1 MGDSKTLV
9 KGRGGSAGAS
19 KFVALTD
26 TPAVIVPGRELV
38 GNVAGDALKF
48 IRKATSQGGLEVVAS
63 VPLTDQ
69 GAVLYLKH
77 AANTQSGVSSD
88 RRITPG
94 FAAPDFYGYSDGT
107 SYPATGR
114 FTGAP
119 VPLAWIGGDR
129 GRRSGNTANVTQW
142 ELDYIA
148 SPSRSWLRLFNLIW
162 VAGARYN
169 LADTEVFEGGVWL
182 KPIIRPGT
190 SGATGIL
197 NGNSVT
203 LNLRELDN
211 RVYFRAETT
220 VHTPGGI
227 LWWDETKYVL
237 LGEDALIY
245 KGVHAIASAYIPG
258 DLVVSASGRAYV
270 CIADAPANTLLTDTT
285 KWLTLTRTSIVDV
298 TGQGGHPQIV
308 EENKDQLHADFS
320 LPRIWM
326 PQHIPKAVTPATGT
340 SALWPI
346 HSKYSGTHD
355 YFPPN
360 TPIGNIGY
368 SRAQHI
374 WQRKDSASARA
385 TLTLVDATHDK
396 AFFPGKF
403 VWLGERLDANAA
415 AAHVPGNPAA
425 LDATTVTTYLY
436 YNETSLVVER
446 LLGYTQS
453 ASPGERYEAMRLL
466 TFADKSVKPTNGN
479 PLITAQNQFEINV
492 DPTVPRAWIGQR
504 IPFAGTPA
512 VGTSAQFPI
521 ADPFIGSFDT
531 HPPTAK
537 LGPEKNDFGVF
548 TNGSL
553 AGNVATAR
561 TARTEYEGN
570 NPSWLSKYNANRFL
584 YVTLNWTDGG
594 TTHLLNERRNA
605 AGNAW
610 ETLPASYI
618 IKIGQTYYNKWLHYW
633 AIFYDGIDPTGVWT
647 HTSYL
652 AAFRSYAGTTYWLGR
667 RSSAIDAA
675 AHVAQ
680 PKDTAGRYVFYNTSA
695 YQVEQLSTDSIIA
708 GVDSRTDFHPIAL
721 LSEADVPEVLV
732 DTLATTAPDVAVDM
746 GTSDWTRRISSAMG
760 TDEKNQI
767 AFSRQLYPGDDHRL
781 MTIELTW
788 EELQVGQ
795 TTGGVKR
802 NFLAT
807 ISAGGFRRL
816 VERTYMASG
825 SNKGT
830 LNGCA
835 DWYVRR
841 PRYSG
846 ASMDLFAEMRISYGR
861 FRAAYKSNGL
871 GDDSVLARATAPDGM
886 AFQFGSGAVNPNSTS
901 IQKLKARI
909 ELH

>member
-1 MGDSKTLV
+1 MADSKTLA
-9 KGRGGSAGAS
+9 RFGGGAS
-19 KFVALTD
+19 SFVGLKD
-26 TPAVIVPGRELV
+26 TPMIIPPGRELV
-38 GNVAGDALKF
+38 GNVAGDALEF
-48 IRKATSQGGLEVVAS
+48 IRRATSQGGLEVVHV
-63 VPLTDQ
+63 VPTDNI

-77 AANTQSGVSSD
+77 SAITQSGGISD
-88 RRITPG
+88 RRLTPG
-94 FAAPDFYGYSDGT
+94 FIAPDFYGYSDGT
-107 SYPATGR
+107 SYPKVGT

-119 VPLAWIGGDR
+119 VPIAWVGSDR
-129 GRRSGNTANVTQW
+129 GTRNSQDVLTSW
-142 ELDYIA
+142 EVDYIA
-148 SPSRSWLRLFNLIW
+148 SPSRSWLSLFVGGWIGGRGFAL
-162 VAGARYN
+162 GSG
-169 LADTEVFEGGVWL
+169 EVFEGGVWL
-182 KPIIRPGT
+182 KPIVISNARF
-190 SGATGIL
+190 SNA
-197 NGNSVT
+197 NAVT
-203 LNLRELDN
+203 FQLKDANN
-211 RVYFRAETT
+211 NAYFRAETT
-220 VHTPGGI
+220 VHLPGGI
-227 LWWDETKYVL
+227 LWWNKNRYIL
-237 LGEDALIY
+237 LGLDSLRY
-245 KGVHAIASAYIPG
+245 KGLHVLAEAYIPG

-270 CIADAPANTLLTDTT
+270 SIAVAAANTLLTDTT
-285 KWLTLTRTSIVDV
+285 KWVTLTRTSIVDV

-308 EENKDQLHADFS
+308 KANKDQLHADFS
-320 LPRIWM
+320 LPRLWL
-326 PQHIPKAVTPATGT
+326 PQHIPLAVTPATGT

-346 HSKYSGTHD
+346 IGKYSGTHD

-396 AFFPGKF
+396 ADFPGKF

-415 AAHVPGNPAA
+415 AAQVPGNPAA

-453 ASPGERYEAMRLL
+453 ASPGERYEAMRVL
-466 TFADKSVKPTNGN
+466 TVADKSVKPTSGS
-479 PLITAQNQFEINV
+479 PLVNALNQYEINV

-512 VGTSAQFPI
+512 VGTSTQFPI
-521 ADPFIGSFDT
+521 ADAFIGSFDT

-537 LGPEKNDFGVF
+537 LGQAKNDFGVF

-570 NPSWLSKYNANRFL
+570 NPAWLATYNANRFL
-584 YVTLNWTDGG
+584 YVTLNWTDTG
-594 TTHLLNERRNA
+594 TTHILHERRNA

-652 AAFRSYAGTTYWLGR
+652 AAFRSYAGTTYWLNR

-680 PKDTAGRYVFYNTSA
+680 PKDQAGRYIFYNTST
-695 YQVEQLSTDSIIA
+695 YQVEQLATDSIIA
-708 GVDSRTDFHPIAL
+708 GVAARTDFHPIPL
-721 LSEADVPEVLV
+721 QSDADKPEVLV
-732 DTLATTAPDVAVDM
+732 DTLASTAADVAVDI
-746 GTSDWTRRISSAMG
+746 GTTSWTRRISSTVG

-767 AFSRQLYPGDDHRL
+767 AFNRQLYPGDDHKL
-781 MTIELTW
+781 MTVELTW
-788 EELQVGQ
+788 EELQSGQ
-795 TTGGVKR
+795 TTGGVTR

-816 VERTYMASG
+816 VERTYMATG
-825 SNKGT
+825 SNKGN
-830 LNGCA
+830 LGGSA

-841 PRYSG
+841 PNYSG
-846 ASMDLFAEMRISYGR
+846 GGIDIWAEMRIGYGR

-886 AFQFGSGAVNPNSTS
+886 AFHFGAGSVNPSSTFMR
-901 IQKLKARI
+901 KLKARI
-909 ELH
+909 ELHR